1 MRLEYTIE
9 IAGLD
14 GPSVIRGFQNVREGE
29 TRIVCSLPEGHIR
42 SVKATMPLILSEDEK
57 IFMNG
62 YQTWTGCPEYSRLD
76 KIHRCHLPRFINE
89 KFGIDRYGDYFFVDY
104 PEKAGVTH
112 GESYC
117 YFRAGQHYRLF
128 GSLDERPGYTLFQ
141 YDARAGLLSISRDC
155 AGLRC
160 GGEFHA
166 FDLFYGEGGEVEVFD
181 RWFAAMGV
189 KPRTREKLAGYSSWY
204 NRYQN
209 IDEGSI
215 LSDLEGCAKL
225 LKSGDLFQ

>member
-9 IAGLD
+9 IEGLD
-14 GPSVIRGFQNVREGE
+14 GPSVIRGFQDIREGE
-29 TRIVCSLPEGHIR
+29 YRILCELPEGHIR
-42 SVKATMPLILSEDEK
+42 SVKATMPLILGENEK

-62 YQTWTGCPEYSRLD
+62 YQTWTGCPEYSRRD
-76 KIHRCHLPRFINE
+76 KIRRCHLPRFINE

-117 YFRAGQHYRLF
+117 YFRAGQRYRLF

-155 AGLRC
+155 AAAGNFTPSTCFTGRAARIRSLTAGLPPW
-160 GGEFHA
+160 A
-166 FDLFYGEGGEVEVFD
+166 
-181 RWFAAMGV
+181 
-189 KPRTREKLAGYSSWY
+189 
-204 NRYQN
+204 
-209 IDEGSI
+209 
-215 LSDLEGCAKL
+215 
-225 LKSGDLFQ
+225 